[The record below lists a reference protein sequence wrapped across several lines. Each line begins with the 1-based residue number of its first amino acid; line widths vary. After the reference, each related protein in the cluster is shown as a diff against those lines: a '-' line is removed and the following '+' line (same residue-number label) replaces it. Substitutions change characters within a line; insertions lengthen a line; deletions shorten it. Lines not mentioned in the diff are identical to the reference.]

1 MQEFAAAGQEPTYQ
15 ELAKILKCRGQNFSE
30 WQHKPEWCA
39 AVVAVFRSVAGNL
52 WAKGEASV
60 ARRVAKGDAQSF
72 WNYVDRGGPVSWAP
86 AGIGGPDGGGM
97 PSQFGGSASP
107 NMPHVSIHVHGIPER
122 DPLSSAPPPLT
133 LPAAPAKG

>member
-39 AVVAVFRSVAGNL
+39 AVVAVFRSVSGSL

-86 AGIGGPDGGGM
+86 AGIGGADGSGL
-97 PSQFGGSASP
+97 PSPFGGTSSP